1 MSFQPGLHLFPYAD
15 RRSDSVQYCS
25 PLEGR
30 TSTMKIA
37 LMMHKY
43 RKMSSTSYSEVP
55 GDSASIDPGHP
66 KPMPPRKTHLEAR
79 IERAP
84 VESGGSFFFHS
95 RSNFGSLAMFAAN
108 RQRLSTSRKPS
119 CFAQCDRGITRIFRY
134 GQRPESGGIPLPRHT
149 PSRRITRA
157 HELRHQ
163 TREPRACGLLG
174 VYFCGAPRRRFGAL
188 RRRELALSGLPFVS
202 FGVRNEDTGI
212 VAPSVGLMLARGM
225 QKVR

>member
-1 MSFQPGLHLFPYAD
+1 VIPVP
-15 RRSDSVQYCS
+15 YCS

-84 VESGGSFFFHS
+84 VESRGSFLFHS

-119 CFAQCDRGITRIFRY
+119 CFAQCDRGITRILSMDRGPNRAASPF
-134 GQRPESGGIPLPRHT
+134 PDI

-174 VYFCGAPRRRFGAL
+174 GYFCGAPRRRFRAL
-188 RRRELALSGLPFVS
+188 RRG
-202 FGVRNEDTGI
+202 
-212 VAPSVGLMLARGM
+212 
-225 QKVR
+225 